1 MWRPWRFCTWSSALP
16 PIHFRSSDIG
26 SIASK
31 HHINSHSFADD
42 TQLYLSGNTK
52 DTQLLQSSIVACINE
67 ITKWCATNK
76 LKLNPN
82 KTEFLWSATSR
93 RQNQLD
99 HNPIDLSD
107 GEIRPRKAVRDLGV
121 MIDTQLS
128 FAQHVNSIACKCYA
142 ELRRITSFRRSLP
155 TDAARTLVNSL
166 VVTKIDYCNC
176 LLAGTPANL
185 TDKLQSVM
193 NAAAGLYAVSKSTTT
208 SQATWELHWLRV
220 PQRVTFKLC
229 LLTYKSLHGCAPDHL
244 KELCNPV
251 ARSEPRRRL
260 RSAAV
265 GDLII
270 PRTTTSF
277 GDRAFAHAGPKA
289 WNNLPPLIRSA
300 KTLPVFKK
308 LLNTHLWDQSY
319 GH

>member
-1 MWRPWRFCTWSSALP
+1 M
-16 PIHFRSSDIG
+16 
-26 SIASK
+26 
-31 HHINSHSFADD
+31 
-42 TQLYLSGNTK
+42 
-52 DTQLLQSSIVACINE
+52 
-67 ITKWCATNK
+67 
-76 LKLNPN
+76 
-82 KTEFLWSATSR
+82 
-93 RQNQLD
+93 
-99 HNPIDLSD
+99 
-107 GEIRPRKAVRDLGV
+107 RDLGV
-121 MIDTQLS
+121 MIDSQLS

-142 ELRRITSFRRSLP
+142 ELRRIKSFRRSLP

-166 VVTKIDYCNC
+166 VVSKIDYCNC

-193 NAAAGLYAVSKSTTT
+193 NAAARIVCGLKKYDHIT
-208 SQATWELHWLRV
+208 SHMRDSLHWLRV

-229 LLTYKSLHGCAPDHL
+229 LLTYKSLHGCAPDYL
-244 KELCNPV
+244 TELCIPV

-277 GDRAFAHAGPKA
+277 GDRAFAHAGPQA
-289 WNNLPPLIRSA
+289 WNSLPPLIRAA

-308 LLNTHLWDQSY
+308 LLKTHLFEQSY
-319 GH
+319 GQSK